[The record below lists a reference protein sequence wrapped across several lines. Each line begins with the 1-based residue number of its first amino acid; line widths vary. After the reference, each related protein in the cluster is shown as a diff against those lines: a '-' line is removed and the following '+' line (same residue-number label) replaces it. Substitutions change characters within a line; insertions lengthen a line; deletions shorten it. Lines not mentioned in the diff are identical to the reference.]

1 MRQFDF
7 LPSFLFLHPPLPLGN
22 FKLEFLKVLSVT
34 VAGRAPGA
42 ACSLRLGVPP
52 FKMMEFWFFI
62 NGLDNV
68 YPATGTKNVPSVAPS
83 KGQVSRR
90 MGRFAATVGTR
101 RRRRKA
107 MGFIFRLEFYFLFLY
122 FCVFL

>member
-7 LPSFLFLHPPLPLGN
+7 LPSFLFLHLPLPFVN
-22 FKLEFLKVLSVT
+22 FKLDILKVPLVT
-34 VAGRAPGA
+34 TARRVPSA
-42 ACSLRLGVPP
+42 ACSLCLDVPP
-52 FKMMEFWFFI
+52 FKMMDFWFFI

-68 YPATGTKNVPSVAPS
+68 YPATGTGNVPSVAPS

-90 MGRFAATVGTR
+90 MGRFAATVGSK

-107 MGFIFRLEFYFLFLY
+107 MGFIFEWGIFIFYFC
-122 FCVFL
+122 FCD